1 MAKNMVN
8 SESANNYFGDPEEE
22 PPAPCEA
29 EEFEDDEED
38 EDETNY
44 GPDYPIGMNLEPYD
58 LQGDR

>member
-1 MAKNMVN
+1 MAT
-8 SESANNYFGDPEEE
+8 NNYFGDPEEE

-29 EEFEDDEED
+29 EEFDDEE
-38 EDETNY
+38 EDETNH